1 MSKPPYKMTLQ
12 INYHNYVMD
21 EDVAIEV
28 FKLLNRSVVVERI
41 QDKWDSDTKT
51 STYYLET
58 MKDAVNLKMMSPSEY
73 AVLKLATA
81 AIEEQKK

>member
-28 FKLLNRSVVVERI
+28 FKLLNRTVVERI

-58 MKDAVNLKMMSPSEY
+58 MKDAVNLKMMPPSAY
-73 AVLKLATA
+73 AVLKLATV
-81 AIEEQKK
+81 AIQEQKT

>member
-12 INYHNYVMD
+12 INYTNYVMD

-28 FKLLNRSVVVERI
+28 FKLLNKSILEVTAS
-41 QDKWDSDTKT
+41 KWDNTSGT
-51 STYYLET
+51 STNYLSNVTET
-58 MKDAVNLKMMSPSEY
+58 AILKCMTPEDY